1 MTLNIGMDIDGVL
14 ANFHYGFSKVANQL
28 FASPIVK
35 DINEIKAYRWEDWGY
50 PLDKKQHNKVWREI
64 DNSIQ
69 NFWFN
74 LESLITNKEFSKLQ
88 HMANKGHNF
97 FFITSRKN
105 TAGNSALFQTK
116 KWIEYKLKLTN
127 FSVIPSHRKGGILD
141 RAEVD
146 YFIDDLPENII
157 EAAIEAPKCKSF
169 LLVRP
174 YNAYAIEFIQKSH
187 KFKNIGIVYSV
198 EEFLDTIEKNEKF

>member
-1 MTLNIGMDIDGVL
+1 MNIGFDLDGVL
-14 ANFHYGFSKVANQL
+14 ANFHYGFSKIANEL
-28 FASPIVK
+28 FGSPIVK
-35 DINEIKAYRWEDWGY
+35 DVNEVKAYRWEDWGY

-64 DNSIQ
+64 DSNT
-69 NFWFN
+69 NDFWLDLQPLVENTIF
-74 LESLITNKEFSKLQ
+74 ERMKKMEKE
-88 HMANKGHNF
+88 NCNF

-105 TAGNSALFQTK
+105 TAGKSALSQTK
-116 KWIEYKLKLTN
+116 DWIESCTALKN

-141 RAEVD
+141 RAEID
-146 YFIDDLPENII
+146 YFIDDLPENVI

-174 YNAYAIEFIQKSH
+174 YNSYALEFIKKSH

-198 EEFLDTIEKNEKF
+198 GEFLDIVEQH

>member
-28 FASPIVK
+28 FVSPIVK

-105 TAGNSALFQTK
+105 TAGNS
-116 KWIEYKLKLTN
+116 
-127 FSVIPSHRKGGILD
+127 
-141 RAEVD
+141 
-146 YFIDDLPENII
+146 
-157 EAAIEAPKCKSF
+157 
-169 LLVRP
+169 
-174 YNAYAIEFIQKSH
+174 
-187 KFKNIGIVYSV
+187 
-198 EEFLDTIEKNEKF
+198 

>member
-1 MTLNIGMDIDGVL
+1 MNIGFDLDGVL
-14 ANFHYGFSKVANQL
+14 ANFHYGFSKIANEL
-28 FASPIVK
+28 FGSPIVK
-35 DINEIKAYRWEDWGY
+35 DINEVKAYRWEDWGY

-64 DNSIQ
+64 DSNT
-69 NFWFN
+69 NDFWLDLQPLVENTIF
-74 LESLITNKEFSKLQ
+74 ERMKKMEKE
-88 HMANKGHNF
+88 NCNF

-105 TAGNSALFQTK
+105 TAGKSALSQTK
-116 KWIEYKLKLTN
+116 DWIESCTALKN

-141 RAEVD
+141 RAEID
-146 YFIDDLPENII
+146 YFIDDLPENVI

-174 YNAYAIEFIQKSH
+174 YNSYALEFIKKSH

-198 EEFLDTIEKNEKF
+198 GEFLDIVEQH